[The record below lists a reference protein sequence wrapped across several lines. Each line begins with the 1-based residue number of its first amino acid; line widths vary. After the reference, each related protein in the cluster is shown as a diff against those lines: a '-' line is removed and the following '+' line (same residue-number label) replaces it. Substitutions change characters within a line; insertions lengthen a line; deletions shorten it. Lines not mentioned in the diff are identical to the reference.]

1 MIDVV
6 AAIMINH
13 KNEILIARRKPEKS
27 QGGLWEFPG
36 GKIEQG
42 ETPEESLKRELKEEM
57 NIEIEVIKYFGENV
71 HHYEKI
77 SIRLIAYKCRLLRGD
92 FTLSDHDK
100 IQWVNYRGLE
110 NYQFAPADI
119 PLVSKLLS
127 TEKES

>member
-6 AAIMINH
+6 AAIIINH

-57 NIEIEVIKYFGENV
+57 NIEVEIYNYFGENI

-77 SIRLIAYKCRLLRGD
+77 SIRLIAYKCRLLSGD
-92 FTLSDHDK
+92 FTLTDHDK
-100 IQWVNYRGLE
+100 IQWINYRDFE
-110 NYQFAPADI
+110 KYQFAPADI